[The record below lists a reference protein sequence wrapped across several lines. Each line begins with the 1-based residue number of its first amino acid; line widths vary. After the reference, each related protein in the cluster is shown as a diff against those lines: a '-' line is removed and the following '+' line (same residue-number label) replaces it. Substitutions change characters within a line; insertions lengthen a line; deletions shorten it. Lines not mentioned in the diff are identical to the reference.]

1 MIRRFSQPIVG
12 SDSTLTEPRDAAD
25 EPQIASFS
33 ITTVQSN
40 ESLGQCQPS
49 PLAELNNDSTV
60 NNDSPPAPAVASVVP
75 VVVEG
80 E

>member
-1 MIRRFSQPIVG
+1 MQHGGCYGV
-12 SDSTLTEPRDAAD
+12 L
-25 EPQIASFS
+25 QNYWFS